1 MHRLKIKELRK
12 IDYDIHSKIDTSNSG
27 SKMAIA
33 LIVATFIIFMY
44 SAATLLLSN
53 SVLVD
58 STLDKYNRMYIGHQL
73 VDDAISIYKATG
85 EVREVYY
92 DTKLNEVSFED
103 SNIQYTLDYYI
114 DDDILEICFNDIDIG
129 CIVSR
134 EVIKIGEAYE

>member
-58 STLDKYNRMYIGHQL
+58 STLDRYNRMYIGYQL
-73 VDDAISIYKATG
+73 VDDAISVYKATG

-103 SNIQYTLDYYI
+103 SNIQYTLDYCI
-114 DDDILEICFNDIDIG
+114 DDNILEICFNDIDIG

-134 EVIKIGEAYE
+134 EVIRIGEAYE

>member
-58 STLDKYNRMYIGHQL
+58 STLDRYNRMYIGYQL

-103 SNIQYTLDYYI
+103 SNIQYKLDYYI
-114 DDDILEICFNDIDIG
+114 DDNILEICFNDIDIG

-134 EVIKIGEAYE
+134 EVIRIGEAYE

>member
-58 STLDKYNRMYIGHQL
+58 STLDRYNRMYIGYQL
-73 VDDAISIYKATG
+73 VNDAISIYKATG

-103 SNIQYTLDYYI
+103 SNIQYKLDYYI
-114 DDDILEICFNDIDIG
+114 DDNILEICFNDIDIG

-134 EVIKIGEAYE
+134 EVIRIGEAYE